1 MVQTH
6 MMYPTQNETGKDASQ
21 KFSGRLIKYVFFNIL
36 NIHSRNSDHKMLVP
50 ANPHKPLA
58 LHFDKNA
65 CVPHTLGLQTGALET
80 VL

>member
-1 MVQTH
+1 
-6 MMYPTQNETGKDASQ
+6 
-21 KFSGRLIKYVFFNIL
+21 
-36 NIHSRNSDHKMLVP
+36 MLVP

-80 VL
+80 VLWSNFPINDDS

>member
-1 MVQTH
+1 
-6 MMYPTQNETGKDASQ
+6 MMSPTQNETGKDASQ
-21 KFSGRLIKYVFFNIL
+21 KSSRRLIKYVFFNIL

-50 ANPHKPLA
+50 ANPPKSLA
-58 LHFDKNA
+58 LHFGKNA

>member
-6 MMYPTQNETGKDASQ
+6 RMYPTQNKAGKDASQ
-21 KFSGRLIKYVFFNIL
+21 KSSGRLTIVFFNIL
-36 NIHSRNSDHKMLVP
+36 NIHSRNSDRKMLVP
-50 ANPHKPLA
+50 ANPHKSLA